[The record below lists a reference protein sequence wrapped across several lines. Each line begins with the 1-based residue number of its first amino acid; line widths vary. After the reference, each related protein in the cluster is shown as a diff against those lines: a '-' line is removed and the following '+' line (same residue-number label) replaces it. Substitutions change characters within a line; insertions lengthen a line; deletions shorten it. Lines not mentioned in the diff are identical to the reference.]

1 MKEVTPIQEWIYSFE
16 EMRNVSPNSK
26 LDLESAI
33 SLTKSM
39 LDKEKEVIIE
49 TSKNSYIAGYL
60 DNQAKI
66 DESMNFPNEYY
77 NTTFNTKDK

>member
-1 MKEVTPIQEWIYSFE
+1 MKEVTPIQELIYSFE

-39 LDKEKEVIIE
+39 LDKEKEVMCEFAIKYAMADRKEPCE
-49 TSKNSYIAGYL
+49 TSTHL
-60 DNQAKI
+60 VF
-66 DESMNFPNEYY
+66 DEI
-77 NTTFNTKDK
+77 FNTK